1 MDRAAHDTLLGE
13 LGGHGMGRHR
23 AEVENIGKADLTLSQ
38 IS

>member
-1 MDRAAHDTLLGE
+1 LGE

-23 AEVENIGKADLTLSQ
+23 AEEVENIGKADLTLSQ